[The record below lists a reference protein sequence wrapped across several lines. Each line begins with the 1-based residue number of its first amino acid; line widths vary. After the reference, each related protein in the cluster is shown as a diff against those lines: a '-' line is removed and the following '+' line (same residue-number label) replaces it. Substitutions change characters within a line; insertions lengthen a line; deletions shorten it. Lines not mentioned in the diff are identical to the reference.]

1 MLAMKI
7 RGIEGM
13 TPAEIDFELQRG
25 AKFVYFTYC
34 VSLLIV
40 TFRRPSDVYFIRAG
54 ESAVVR
60 GLPFTLISLIGGWW
74 GIPWGPI
81 RTVQCLHSNLTGG
94 EPAIMSSTRRSTP

>member
-40 TFRRPSDVYFIRAG
+40 TFKRPSDVYFIRAG
-54 ESAVVR
+54 ESAVLK
-60 GLPFTLISLIGGWW
+60 GLPFTLISLAAGG
-74 GIPWGPI
+74 GFP
-81 RTVQCLHSNLTGG
+81 GG
-94 EPAIMSSTRRSTP
+94 RFAPFNACTRI